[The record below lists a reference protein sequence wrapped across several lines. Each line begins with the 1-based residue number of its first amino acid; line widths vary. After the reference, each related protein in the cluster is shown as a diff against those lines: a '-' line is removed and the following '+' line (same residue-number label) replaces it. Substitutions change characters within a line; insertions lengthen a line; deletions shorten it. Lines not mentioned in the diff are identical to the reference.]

1 MSRPRI
7 DQARSWSIAPLTAL
21 ATAAVL
27 ATLLTACG
35 GPAGSVPTTK
45 SATRQVGIPAKTV
58 PVAAIPVGDQQQSAQ
73 IVAAWTAAEGA
84 FETASRTADPV
95 EPAILA
101 TTVFPELAKMQSFLE
116 SLHTIGYI
124 GTGPVDHGKSVV
136 LDVKANVATVRT
148 CIWDAE
154 VIVSA
159 TTGQHALGVLGT
171 KDFELITSTMTRTT
185 DGWKLSDQAVGVGQ
199 CHRA

>member
-7 DQARSWSIAPLTAL
+7 HQARSWSVASLTL
-21 ATAAVL
+21 FATAAVL

-35 GPAGSVPTTK
+35 GPAGSLPTPK
-45 SATRQVGIPAKTV
+45 SATREVGNSAKSV
-58 PVAAIPVGDQQQSAQ
+58 PVAASPVGNQQASAQ
-73 IVAAWTAAEGA
+73 IVAAWESAEGA

-101 TTVFPELAKMQSFLE
+101 TTVSPELAQMQSFLE
-116 SLHTIGYI
+116 SLHTAGYI
-124 GTGPVDHGKSVV
+124 ASGPVDHGKSVV

-154 VIVSA
+154 IVVSA

-171 KDFELITSTMTRTT
+171 KDFELITSTMTLTT
-185 DGWKLSDQAVGVGQ
+185 DGWKLSDQTVGVGK
-199 CHRA
+199 CHRV